1 MNKLIN
7 INKTMKTVCNELC
20 KLNKTTVRF
29 IKAGIQIFL
38 FIFASGTLLLVL
50 NRFIFNHDPYKE
62 FIGTS
67 IVISSFTILAEIII
81 GCLLIDSVFNK
92 NIWGIFPFSF
102 RRRHSPIRRGYSPRR
117 NAHNSRGVC
126 PLSLGWNKE
135 GPC

>member
-92 NIWGIFPFSF
+92 NI
-102 RRRHSPIRRGYSPRR
+102 
-117 NAHNSRGVC
+117 
-126 PLSLGWNKE
+126 
-135 GPC
+135 

>member
-50 NRFIFNHDPYKE
+50 NRFIFNNDPYKE

-92 NIWGIFPFSF
+92 NI
-102 RRRHSPIRRGYSPRR
+102 
-117 NAHNSRGVC
+117 
-126 PLSLGWNKE
+126 
-135 GPC
+135 